1 MDKRTKHLYKLKTEL
16 QLPRVKRL
24 LMFLAIVLT
33 GVLSSWIALETTDF
47 SPPVAYMTGILVTA
61 ALLWATEIIPL
72 FATSLLIIGAQ
83 IILLGNPGEWAMLQT
98 PGIAPIPY
106 QSFLAPISDPIVYLF
121 LGGFI
126 LAKVGVK
133 VNVDVYLSSTMLR
146 VFGLSAKRVLIGV
159 IVCTTIFG
167 MWISNTATTAMMIT
181 LTGSLLAF
189 VPPGNSFRKGL
200 TLAIPF
206 SASIGGLV
214 TPIGS
219 PPNAI
224 AVGLLANEGVRIDFL
239 TWMIIM
245 LPLVLVLLFILFQ
258 LLWHSYKPDT
268 PLMLTPVK
276 AKPFGGEGIFV
287 IIVFTITVLL
297 WLTDSLHGIPS
308 AVVALFP
315 AVMFTA
321 TGLLSIKEFN
331 RLEWNIL
338 FVIAGGLALGQ
349 GMNLTGLDKVIANSL
364 PLESEW
370 IVLIIFTTTLLVGTF
385 MSNTT
390 TAILFIPMAMS
401 MAQQLEGVNM
411 KFMALGLAVMA
422 GSSMALPISTPP
434 NAIAYSTDELTT
446 KDFAINGTVIGI
458 ASLLL
463 TYGYFW
469 LLTYFG
475 LW

>member
-1 MDKRTKHLYKLKTEL
+1 MNRRIKQLSRITNEL
-16 QLPRVKRL
+16 QLPRTKRL
-24 LMFLAIVLT
+24 LMFFGIVLI
-33 GVLSSWIALETTDF
+33 GVLAGWVTSETTDY
-47 SPPVAYMTGILVTA
+47 PLPVAYMTGILFTA
-61 ALLWATEIIPL
+61 AFLWATEIIPL
-72 FATSLLIIGAQ
+72 FATSLLIIGTQ
-83 IILLGNPGEWAMLQT
+83 IILLGNPGDWSILQT
-98 PGIAPIPY
+98 PGIAAIPY
-106 QSFLAPISDPIVYLF
+106 QSFLAPLADPIIYLF

-133 VNVDVYLSSTMLR
+133 VNVDVYLSSAMLR
-146 VFGLSAKRVLIGV
+146 IFGLSAKSALLGV

-181 LTGSLLAF
+181 LTASLLAF
-189 VPPGNSFRKGL
+189 VPAGNSFRKGL

-206 SASIGGLV
+206 SASIGGLM

-224 AVGLLANEGVRIDFL
+224 AVGLLAKEGVQIDFL
-239 TWMIIM
+239 TWMVIM
-245 LPLVLVLLFILFQ
+245 FPLVLILLFILFQ
-258 LLWHSYKPDT
+258 LLWYRYKPEE
-268 PLMLTPVK
+268 PLMLTPVET
-276 AKPFGGEGIFV
+276 KPFGGEGIFV
-287 IIVFTITVLL
+287 IVVFTITVLL

-315 AVMFTA
+315 AIMFTA
-321 TGLLSIKEFN
+321 TGLLSVKEFN

-370 IVLIIFTTTLLVGTF
+370 IVLIIFTVTLVVGTF

-401 MAQQLEGVNM
+401 MAQQLDGVNM

-434 NAIAYSTDELTT
+434 NAIAYSTGELTS
-446 KDFAINGTVIGI
+446 KDFIINGVVIGI
-458 ASLLL
+458 CSLFI
-463 TYGYFW
+463 TYLYFW

-475 LW
+475 FW

>member
-1 MDKRTKHLYKLKTEL
+1 MDKRIKSLQKIKTGL
-16 QLPRVKRL
+16 QLPRVRRL
-24 LMFLAIVLT
+24 LMFLGIAVIGL
-33 GVLSSWIALETTDF
+33 LASWITLITTDF
-47 SPPVAYMTGILVTA
+47 PPPVAYMTGILVTA

-72 FATSLLIIGAQ
+72 FATSLLIIGTQ
-83 IILLGNPGEWAMLQT
+83 IILLGNPGEWPFLQT
-98 PGIAPIPY
+98 PGIAAIPY
-106 QSFLAPISDPIVYLF
+106 QSFLSPLADPIIYLF

-133 VNVDVYLSSTMLR
+133 VNVDVYLSSMMLR
-146 VFGLSAKRVLIGV
+146 VFGLSAKRALIGV

-181 LTGSLLAF
+181 LIASLLAF
-189 VPPGNSFRKGL
+189 VPAGNSFRKGL

-206 SASIGGLV
+206 SASIGGLM

-224 AVGLLANEGVRIDFL
+224 AVGLLAKEGVQIDFL
-239 TWMIIM
+239 TWMVIM
-245 LPLVLVLLFILFQ
+245 FPLVLILLFILFQ
-258 LLWHSYKPDT
+258 LLWHRYKPEK
-268 PLMLTPVK
+268 PLMLTPVET
-276 AKPFGGEGIFV
+276 KPFGGEGIFV
-287 IIVFTITVLL
+287 IVVFTMTVLL
-297 WLTDSLHGIPS
+297 WLTDSLHGMPS

-315 AVMFTA
+315 AIMFTA
-321 TGLLSIKEFN
+321 TGLLSVKEFN

-349 GMNLTGLDKVIANSL
+349 GMNLTGLDKVIASSL

-370 IVLIIFTTTLLVGTF
+370 IVLIIFTVTLVVGTF

-434 NAIAYSTDELTT
+434 NAIAYSTNELTS
-446 KDFAINGTVIGI
+446 KDFIINGTVIGI
-458 ASLLL
+458 CSLLI
-463 TYGYFW
+463 TYVYFW
-469 LLTYFG
+469 LLTYLG

>member
-1 MDKRTKHLYKLKTEL
+1 MNRRIKQLARITNEL
-16 QLPRVKRL
+16 QLPRTKRL
-24 LMFLAIVLT
+24 LMFFGIVLI
-33 GVLSSWIALETTDF
+33 GVLSSWLTLETTNY
-47 SPPVAYMTGILVTA
+47 PPQVAYMTGILVTA
-61 ALLWATEIIPL
+61 AFLWATEIIPL

-83 IILLGNPGEWAMLQT
+83 IILLGNPGEWGFLQT
-98 PGIAPIPY
+98 PGIAAIPY
-106 QSFLAPISDPIVYLF
+106 QNFLAPLADPIIYLF

-133 VNVDVYLSSTMLR
+133 VNVDVYLSSAMLR
-146 VFGLSAKRVLIGV
+146 IFGLSAKSALLGV
-159 IVCTTIFG
+159 IVSTTVFG

-189 VPPGNSFRKGL
+189 VPAGNSFRKGL

-206 SASIGGLV
+206 SASIGGLM

-224 AVGLLANEGVRIDFL
+224 AVGLLANEGVQIDFL

-245 LPLVLVLLFILFQ
+245 FPLVVILLFILFQ
-258 LLWHSYKPDT
+258 LLWHRYKPET
-268 PLMLTPVK
+268 PLMLKPVET
-276 AKPFGGEGIFV
+276 KPFGGEGIFV
-287 IIVFTITVLL
+287 IVVFTITVLL

-315 AVMFTA
+315 AIMFTA
-321 TGLLSIKEFN
+321 TGLLSVKEFN
-331 RLEWNIL
+331 RIEWNIL

-349 GMNLTGLDKVIANSL
+349 GMSLTGLDKVIASSL

-370 IVLIIFTTTLLVGTF
+370 IVLIIFTVTLLVGTF

-401 MAQQLEGVNM
+401 MAHQIEGVNV
-411 KFMALGLAVMA
+411 KFMALGLAMMA

-434 NAIAYSTDELTT
+434 NAIAYSTNELTS
-446 KDFAINGTVIGI
+446 KDFIINGSVIGVC
-458 ASLLL
+458 SLFV
-463 TYGYFW
+463 TYVYFW